1 MPRNS
6 RINAVTQELPTSSSD
21 RTDKRIHV
29 ALPVRVTYFDNDSK
43 PRLEMACTY
52 DISAHGARVTGLR
65 CVKEAGE
72 IVVVERGRSK
82 AYCRVVW
89 IGQANSHLQG
99 QVGIQCV
106 EAQKTLWTAELR
118 DMEEMYDP
126 MTRDSGLFRLN
137 STASAKKGNRRRYRR
152 FATEGAANVLQKG
165 SAAGHLEGGLKD
177 VSEVG
182 CLITTKSLILPGT
195 DLKLVLTV
203 SNYDLSFKGRRGT
216 RRSMSAWGLSSGKF
230 ARATGRCCSICCESW
245 REKKTKPGA
254 RSRSKN
260 RVQSLPGRCGKACG
274 RAGHPT
280 DRSTHWA
287 EGEDSTSPVMLSGEA
302 REHAPPSPP

>member
-6 RINAVTQELPTSSSD
+6 RINAVTQELPTSLSD

-106 EAQKTLWTAELR
+106 EAQKALWTAELR

-126 MTRDSGLFRLN
+126 MTRDSGIFGLD

-203 SNYDLSFKGRRGT
+203 SNHDLSFKGQARHAAPDVGLGIEFREVRKGDRAVLQHLLRKLAEKENET
-216 RRSMSAWGLSSGKF
+216 WGEVEVEKQSAIS
-230 ARATGRCCSICCESW
+230 A
-245 REKKTKPGA
+245 GA
-254 RSRSKN
+254 LR
-260 RVQSLPGRCGKACG
+260 
-274 RAGHPT
+274 
-280 DRSTHWA
+280 
-287 EGEDSTSPVMLSGEA
+287 
-302 REHAPPSPP
+302 

>member
-1 MPRNS
+1 VS
-6 RINAVTQELPTSSSD
+6 EELLTTLSD
-21 RTDKRIHV
+21 RTEKRIHV
-29 ALPVRVTYFDNDSK
+29 AFPVRVTYFENDSK

-72 IVVVERGRSK
+72 IVVVERGRGK

-89 IGQANSHLQG
+89 IGQANSSLQG

-126 MTRDSGLFRLN
+126 LTRDCALYRLE
-137 STASAKKGNRRRYRR
+137 TGGSAKGNRRRYQR
-152 FATEGAANVLQKG
+152 FPAEGSANLLQKG
-165 SAAGHLEGGLKD
+165 TASGYLEGGLKD

-182 CLITTKSLILPGT
+182 CMVATKTQILPGT

-203 SNYDLSFKGRRGT
+203 SNYDLSFKGQVRH
-216 RRSMSAWGLSSGKF
+216 AVEEVGLGIEFREIRKGD
-230 ARATGRCCSICCESW
+230 RAVLQHLLRKLA
-245 REKKTKPGA
+245 EKENG
-254 RSRSKN
+254 N
-260 RVQSLPGRCGKACG
+260 
-274 RAGHPT
+274 
-280 DRSTHWA
+280 
-287 EGEDSTSPVMLSGEA
+287 
-302 REHAPPSPP
+302 